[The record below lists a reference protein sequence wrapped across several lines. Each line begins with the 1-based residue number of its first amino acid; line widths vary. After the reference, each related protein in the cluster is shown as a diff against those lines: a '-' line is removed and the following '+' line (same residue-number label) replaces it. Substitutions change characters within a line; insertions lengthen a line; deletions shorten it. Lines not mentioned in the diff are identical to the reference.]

1 MSPANC
7 AGAQGAAGGRRAAR
21 RSRQCRKRTA
31 GASPQGAGRG
41 RPKWL
46 CTMALPQG
54 GVRRRMRQLAQP
66 PPSHPAGARPPRP
79 RDCGRGGARRG
90 LPPRRPP
97 ARACPRTPPA
107 RGGNTAAAPGTIP
120 ARPARSSPRR
130 PGSML
135 RGGGRLTAASGR
147 AACRALPSLT
157 RGARP
162 CRRRGG
168 GACPF
173 FSAATARPTG
183 AAICRYGARAAGGG
197 RHSHHAPAR
206 GCPAVGPTP
215 PPHARRHARRRGPR
229 AAAMRRERDRRNA
242 AQARPGPAGAAPSP
256 PPRARPLVRSS
267 APAPPPGQP
276 SLPAPHPARRRP
288 RRRRRVCRAALS
300 CTRRRSPPTRWER
313 PSRRRQARAAECRPR
328 PSP

>member
-7 AGAQGAAGGRRAAR
+7 AGAQGAAGRRRAAR
-21 RSRQCRKRTA
+21 RSRQYRKRTA

-46 CTMALPQG
+46 CTMALSQG
-54 GVRRRMRQLAQP
+54 GVRRRMRQLAQPP

-79 RDCGRGGARRG
+79 RDCGRGAPRRG

-120 ARPARSSPRR
+120 ARPTRSSPRR
-130 PGSML
+130 PGAML
-135 RGGGRLTAASGR
+135 RWGGRLTAASGR

-206 GCPAVGPTP
+206 GCPAVGPTTP
-215 PPHARRHARRRGPR
+215 SPR
-229 AAAMRRERDRRNA
+229 S
-242 AQARPGPAGAAPSP
+242 QACP
-256 PPRARPLVRSS
+256 PPRAPRGSYAARARS
-267 APAPPPGQP
+267 AQCRTGPARTG
-276 SLPAPHPARRRP
+276 RRRP
-288 RRRRRVCRAALS
+288 FVPSAR
-300 CTRRRSPPTRWER
+300 PPAHPLFGAR
-313 PSRRRQARAAECRPR
+313 PASRPA
-328 PSP
+328 